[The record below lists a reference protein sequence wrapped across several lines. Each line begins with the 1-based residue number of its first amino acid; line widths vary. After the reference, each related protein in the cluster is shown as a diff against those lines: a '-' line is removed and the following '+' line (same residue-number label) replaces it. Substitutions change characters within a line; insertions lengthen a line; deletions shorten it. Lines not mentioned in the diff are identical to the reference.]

1 MPARQRSQGLR
12 REGRAQR
19 LANANAGE
27 AFGNSAAVDQLGL
40 SGGANEVTNAPAG
53 PVSAD
58 PAEANAAGAAASQPA
73 AAQAAQPATG
83 PSLDAVLGGAVLDVG
98 ARGEAVD
105 YVQKRLNEL
114 GFATATSGVFDAATQ
129 RSVKLFQQ
137 GRTQVNGRVGPTTIG
152 LLQTATAAKDFNSA
166 IVAAA
171 ESYRGTSTAKGPDGG
186 NLACAWAVNNI
197 LQQAIGRKIGANT
210 NYVPSVLAGLKLV
223 GKSVPQAEA
232 QAGDIVIAP
241 NTGHIGIYLGG
252 GRVLSN
258 SSSRAAFVWE
268 SGINFDGYYG
278 GGTSTVWRIIK

>member
-1 MPARQRSQGLR
+1 MPARQRNQSLR
-12 REGRAQR
+12 REGRAPR
-19 LANANAGE
+19 IANADVGGGV
-27 AFGNSAAVDQLGL
+27 GNSATVDQLGL
-40 SGGANEVTNAPAG
+40 NGGQTEASKAENTQATAPAQASQAAEGTATDAGTQAPAG
-53 PVSAD
+53 PTVD
-58 PAEANAAGAAASQPA
+58 QVLAGTVLDTG
-73 AAQAAQPATG
+73 ATG
-83 PSLDAVLGGAVLDVG
+83 P
-98 ARGEAVD
+98 AVD

-129 RSVKLFQQ
+129 RAVRLFQQ
-137 GRTQVNGRVGPTTIG
+137 GRSQVNGKVGPTTLG
-152 LLQTATAAKDFNSA
+152 LLQTATAAKDFNAA
-166 IVAAA
+166 IAAAA

-210 NYVPSVLAGLKLV
+210 NYVPSVLAGVKLV
-223 GKSVPQAEA
+223 GQSIPQAEA
-232 QAGDIVIAP
+232 KAGDIVIAP

-278 GGTSTVWRIIK
+278 GGTSTVWRITK